1 MSLKFNWGTGIFA
14 FIILFVV
21 TMLGVVYLS
30 FQQDNDLVDES
41 YYPRGME
48 YQQEIDSR
56 DRAEQLSVLF
66 DAAQMNDEII
76 VTYPSEFEERAFEKG
91 EIFFYR
97 PSAQK
102 YDLKKEMKPGSDLKQ
117 VFPLSLF
124 HSGKYIVKYSWFME
138 GEAYYY
144 EKPLLITR

>member
-1 MSLKFNWGTGIFA
+1 MSIKFNWGTGIFI

-41 YYPRGME
+41 YYPKGMK
-48 YQQEIDSR
+48 YQQEIDG
-56 DRAEQLSVLF
+56 RARALALSTLFIVEQV
-66 DAAQMNDEII
+66 NDEVI
-76 VTYPSEFEERAFEKG
+76 VTYPVEFREMNFEKG

-102 YDLKKEMKPGSDLKQ
+102 FDIKEEMKPGSDLKQ
-117 VFPLSLF
+117 TFSLSRF
-124 HSGKYIVKYSWFME
+124 HSGKYIVKYSWIMG
-138 GEAYYY
+138 GEVYYD
-144 EKPLLITR
+144 EKTIIISE

>member
-1 MSLKFNWGTGIFA
+1 MSIKFNWGTGIFI
-14 FIILFVV
+14 FIIVFVV

-41 YYPRGME
+41 YYPKGME

-56 DRAEQLSVLF
+56 NRALALSSLFNAEQV
-66 DAAQMNDEII
+66 DDEVI
-76 VTYPSEFEERAFEKG
+76 VTYPNEFKEMNFEKG

-102 YDLKKEMKPGSDLKQ
+102 FDLKEEMKPGQDLKQ
-117 VFPLSLF
+117 IFPLSRF
-124 HSGKYIVKYSWFME
+124 HSGKYIVKYSWIMG
-138 GEAYYY
+138 GEVYYY
-144 EKPLLITR
+144 EKTIIISE